1 MKKYTSFLSL
11 SISILMLCM
20 VFVSMPVMATS
31 SIAEG
36 ENYIDIEAPLV
47 PTDTEFITPLAIS
60 PLTGN
65 VGKLNAFFNVGQTSA
80 TTNMVI
86 FDFRDSTLPTGAKIT
101 KVELSSQRTAV
112 PGMIYYAQIGKGSTT
127 TTFNW
132 APNISWASTVN
143 TNYFNNQ
150 NPYDYWA
157 LRFYATRTITPPD
170 YGAGATVSSAILR
183 VYWK

>member
-1 MKKYTSFLSL
+1 MKKYTRFFSL
-11 SISILMLCM
+11 SISIFMLCM
-20 VFVSMPVMATS
+20 VFISIPVMAATP
-31 SIAEG
+31 IAEG
-36 ENYIDIEAPLV
+36 ENYIDIEVPLV
-47 PTDTEFITPLAIS
+47 PTITPLAIS

-80 TTNMVI
+80 TTNMSI

-127 TTFNW
+127 TNFNW

-157 LRFYATRTITPPD
+157 LRFYATRTITQPD

>member
-1 MKKYTSFLSL
+1 
-11 SISILMLCM
+11 MLFM
-20 VFVSMPVMATS
+20 VFASIPVMATTP
-31 SIAEG
+31 IAES
-36 ENYIDIEAPLV
+36 ENYIDIEVPLV
-47 PTDTEFITPLAIS
+47 PIDTGFITPLAIS

-65 VGKLNAFFNVGQTSA
+65 AGKLNAFFNIGQTSA
-80 TTNMVI
+80 TTNMAI
-86 FDFRDSTLPTGAKIT
+86 FDFRDNTLPVNAKIT

-112 PGMIYYAQIGKGSTT
+112 PGMTYYAQIGKGSTT
-127 TTFNW
+127 TNFNW

-157 LRFYATRTITPPD
+157 LRFYATRTITQPD